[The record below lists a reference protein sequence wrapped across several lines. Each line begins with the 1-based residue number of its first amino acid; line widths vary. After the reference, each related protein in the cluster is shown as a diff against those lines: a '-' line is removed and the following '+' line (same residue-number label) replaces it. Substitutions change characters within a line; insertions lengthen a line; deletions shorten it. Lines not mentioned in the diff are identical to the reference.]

1 MDIPGFL
8 AEVAAYRDA
17 GWRLSVINAT
27 SVLPTDDLPDGAF
40 DVSWSF
46 AKDQDFEHL
55 RHRILPDEEVPSV
68 STSFG
73 SAFLYENEMRELFG
87 ITVTGMN
94 LDLGGQLYHGATVV
108 PFSPRAIRA
117 RLEAQGAKS

>member
-1 MDIPGFL
+1 MDIPEFL
-8 AEVAAYRDA
+8 AQIAGYRDG

-27 SVLPTDDLPDGAF
+27 SVLPSDDLPEGAF

-46 AKDQDFEHL
+46 AKDQEFEHI
-55 RHRILPDEEVPSV
+55 RHRVMPGEEVPSV
-68 STSFG
+68 SGSFA

-87 ITVTGMN
+87 INVTGIN
-94 LDLGGQLYHGATVV
+94 LDLGGQLYHGATRV